1 MFIWRSKMASIKAKE
16 IEKNKYEFEFLI
28 EKEAFDAEVNKVYR
42 KNVSKMNVPGFRKGK
57 APKHV
62 VEKLYGA
69 TVFYDEALDNLLP
82 AAYEAAL
89 ASTKLEAVSRPE
101 IDIVSIDEKGV
112 ALKAQ
117 VWVKPNVEISA
128 YKGLEVVKEEVV
140 VSDEDVMKEIDATRE
155 RNSRMLTVEDR
166 PAQNGDTAVIDFEG
180 FLDGVAFEGGK
191 GEKFPLELGSG
202 SFIPGF
208 EEQLVGK
215 NIGEEFD
222 IDATFPEDYGAE
234 NLAGKAV
241 VFKIKIHELKVKELP
256 ELDDEF
262 VKDVSEFNTV
272 DEYKADIKA
281 KITERREK
289 EAESKLENAI
299 LDALLANVTV
309 DIPECMIEQ
318 EIDGYIRDYEYRLK
332 SQGASLEMYF
342 QYTGMTMEKFRES
355 FKAEAEKQVKIRLA
369 LGKIVK
375 LEKIKALKKDI
386 EAEYK
391 KIAEGYNVD
400 IETVKNSIPESGIS
414 EDIVLRKAVDL
425 IKENAV
431 ITTK

>member
-1 MFIWRSKMASIKAKE
+1 MAAIKAKE

-28 EKEAFDAEVNKVYR
+28 EKEVFDAEVNKVYR

-57 APKHV
+57 APKHII
-62 VEKLYGA
+62 EKLYGT

-82 AAYEAAL
+82 TAYETAL

-101 IDIVSIDEKGV
+101 IDILSIDEKGV

-117 VWVKPNVEISA
+117 VWVKPVVEISA
-128 YKGLEVVKEEVV
+128 YKGLEVVKEAVV
-140 VSDEDVMKEIDATRE
+140 VTDEDVMKDIDATRE
-155 RNSRMLTVEDR
+155 RNSRMLTVEGR
-166 PAQNGDTAVIDFEG
+166 SAQNGDQAVIDFEG

-191 GEKFPLELGSG
+191 GEKYPLELGSG

-208 EEQLVGK
+208 EEQIVGK
-215 NIGEEFD
+215 NVGDEFD
-222 IDATFPEDYGAE
+222 IDVTFPEDYGAE
-234 NLAGKAV
+234 NLAGKSV
-241 VFKIKIHELKVKELP
+241 VFKIKLHELKVKELP
-256 ELDDEF
+256 ALDDEF

-299 LDALLANVTV
+299 LDALLANTTV
-309 DIPECMIEQ
+309 DIPACMIEQ

-355 FKAEAEKQVKIRLA
+355 FKAEAEKQVKTRLA

-400 IETVKNSIPESGIS
+400 IETVKSSIPESGIT

>member
-1 MFIWRSKMASIKAKE
+1 MASIKAKE

-222 IDATFPEDYGAE
+222 IDVTFPEDYGAE

-272 DEYKADIKA
+272 EEYKADIKA